1 MTSIT
6 CPQCGLSYTPSSA
19 PSGMCPRCL
28 LLGGA
33 EDETLLTGTP
43 SLEELREAVPGF
55 TVEALLGRGG
65 MGAVYRARQLDLD
78 RDVAIK
84 FVVTSRLDPS
94 FGERFERE
102 ARVLARLNHPNI
114 VAVHRYGRTDDGLAY
129 IVMEYVEGSDL
140 AQLIASGRIPEAQA
154 LPLVEQIC
162 AALAYAHTAGCV
174 HRDIKPGNIL
184 LDRAGRVKVADFGLA
199 KLLDDTAAP
208 GLPLASALTL
218 SFVGVGTAHYA
229 APEQTKAGATVD
241 HRADIY
247 ALGVVLCE
255 MLTGEVPRGVF
266 KNPSEKSGAHQCWDT
281 MILRAMNE
289 RPEERFGTMG
299 DVSRELARVRRQME
313 PRPRWKTPVLIT
325 AGVMMLATL
334 LTLAFLAFSHWPKNT
349 NNAAP
354 FQNGSF
360 EDIHNGSPVGWTISG
375 SVHPYIRESGKPA
388 VACFGAGEAPADGI
402 LSQSFA
408 TVTGRRYQVR
418 FNWKSTGGPDVRASQ
433 RLRVS
438 VREGQGLNGPDLMTP
453 GSARLNGVDDERILL
468 NGTAALFSDRPVAN
482 PKGLYTEGALG
493 FTARSAV
500 STLIFEDKSLSSVS
514 ADIFLDVVRISAAP

>member
-1 MTSIT
+1 MTLLT
-6 CPQCGLSYTPSSA
+6 CPQCGLSYAPSSA

-33 EDETLLTGTP
+33 EEETLLTAAP
-43 SLEELREAVPGF
+43 SLEDLRDAVPGF

-84 FVVTSRLDPS
+84 FVVTSRLDLS

-102 ARVLARLNHPNI
+102 ARVLAKLNHPNI

-162 AALAYAHTAGCV
+162 EALTYAHAAGCV
-174 HRDIKPGNIL
+174 HRDIKPGNML

-247 ALGVVLCE
+247 ALGVLLYE

-266 KNPSEKSGAHQCWDT
+266 KSPSEKSGTRKGWDT

-289 RPEERFGTMG
+289 RPDGRFNTMS
-299 DVSRELARVRRQME
+299 DVSRELTRVRRQME
-313 PRPRWKTPVLIT
+313 PRPRWKTPALVVACVVGLS
-325 AGVMMLATL
+325 ALLAVFS
-334 LTLAFLAFSHWPKNT
+334 LASSHWKQNH
-349 NNAAP
+349 AAP

-360 EDIHNGSPVGWTISG
+360 EDTHNGSPVGWTISG
-375 SVHPYIRESGKPA
+375 AVHPYIRERGKPS
-388 VACFGAGEAPADGI
+388 VACFGAGEAPSDGV

-408 TVTGRRYQVR
+408 TVAGRRYTVR
-418 FNWKSTGGPDVRASQ
+418 FKWKATGGPARTTQ

-438 VREGQGLNGPDLMTP
+438 VRDGQGLNGPDLMTQ
-453 GSARLNGVDDERILL
+453 GSATLDGVDDERILL
-468 NGTAALFSDRPVAN
+468 NSTASVFSDRDSAN
-482 PKGLYTEGALG
+482 PKSLYLEAGLG

-500 STLIFEDKSLSSVS
+500 STLVFEDKSTSSVS
-514 ADIFLDVVRISAAP
+514 ADMYVDEVRISVAP